1 MDQKTFDIQHQQAEL
16 AASLDYLRKH
26 CHVGLKG
33 VV

>member
-26 CHVGLKG
+26 CHVGLKMA
-33 VV
+33 V